1 MRGPFQI
8 LICIFLVACSTDQS
22 SKKPTD
28 QQQLIEVKQGVYSE
42 WYPGRKQLKFH
53 GSIDE
58 KGNRDGKWVFYSPEG
73 KELSTS
79 VYNHGKREGFSVV
92 KYPNGAVHYRGEYR
106 NDTMVGIWTTF
117 DEKGRVINE
126 KNYGFPNE

>member
-8 LICIFLVACSTDQS
+8 LIYIFLVACSTDQS
-22 SKKPTD
+22 SKKPTA
-28 QQQLIEVKQGVYSE
+28 QQPLIEVKQGVYSE
-42 WYPGRKQLKFH
+42 WYPGKKQLKFQ

-58 KGNRDGKWVFYSPEG
+58 KGNREGKWVFYSPEG

-92 KYPNGAVHYRGEYR
+92 KYQNGAVHYRGEYR
-106 NDTMVGIWTTF
+106 NDKMVGIWTTF